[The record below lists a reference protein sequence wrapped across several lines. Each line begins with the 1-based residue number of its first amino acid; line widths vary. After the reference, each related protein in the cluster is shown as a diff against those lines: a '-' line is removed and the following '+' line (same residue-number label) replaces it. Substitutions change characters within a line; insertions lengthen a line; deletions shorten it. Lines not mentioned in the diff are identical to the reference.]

1 MSTHVRSSICL
12 GNSFT
17 MKRVIIWFKVYEGS
31 TSEGRL
37 VRKLCGNL
45 LPLPEVFSSG
55 RSFLHLHV
63 YGGSLNEGFEGAY
76 SHGEYLKYP

>member
-1 MSTHVRSSICL
+1 M
-12 GNSFT
+12 
-17 MKRVIIWFKVYEGS
+17 YEGS

-76 SHGEYLKYP
+76 AIYSHGEYLKYQ